1 MSKAH
6 PGWRLSLRLGHK
18 TMTESQ
24 LVERCREGD
33 REAQRELYALT
44 SDRVHRLLVR
54 MTGNPDDAL
63 DLTQDTYIRVFGK
76 IHQFDGHSQIAT
88 WVYRVAVNEALQ
100 FLRRQ
105 GHQRLPQFR
114 DSESPADAAQ
124 TPVVATD
131 VRLDVGQALSQLPEW
146 ERTLVILRHFEGL
159 NYAEMARV
167 LEKPEGTIASG
178 LNRARKMLRDML
190 GPGPGHEA

>member
-1 MSKAH
+1 
-6 PGWRLSLRLGHK
+6 
-18 TMTESQ
+18 
-24 LVERCREGD
+24 
-33 REAQRELYALT
+33 
-44 SDRVHRLLVR
+44 
-54 MTGNPDDAL
+54 
-63 DLTQDTYIRVFGK
+63 
-76 IHQFDGHSQIAT
+76 
-88 WVYRVAVNEALQ
+88 
-100 FLRRQ
+100 
-105 GHQRLPQFR
+105 LPQFR

>member
-1 MSKAH
+1 MNGAY
-6 PGWRLSLRLGHK
+6 PGWRLGLRLGHK

-44 SDRVHRLLVR
+44 SDRVHRLLIR

-63 DLTQDTYIRVFGK
+63 DLTQDTYIRVFER
-76 IHQFDGHSQIAT
+76 IHQFDGHSRIAT

-105 GHQRLPQFR
+105 GRQRLPQFR
-114 DSESPADAAQ
+114 DSESPTDAAQ
-124 TPVVATD
+124 APVVATD
-131 VRLDVGQALSQLPEW
+131 VRLDVGLALTQLPEW